1 VPRQTQSYLRTLFAR
16 RGIAPRH
23 RLGQNFLI
31 DLNIHDLIV
40 EQAGVGPRDVVLE
53 VGPGAGALTSLMAS
67 RGASVIA
74 VEVDPNMAAL
84 AREAVVGLTAADVR
98 VLNVDALANKN
109 TLNPEVL
116 AAVRAALDAGPD
128 RRLKLV
134 ANLPYNVATPIIT
147 NLLVHPDLC
156 PALMVV
162 TIQREL
168 AERMIA
174 APGTP
179 DYGSLAI
186 LVQALADV
194 SIVRNLPP
202 TVFWPRPKVD
212 SAVVAIRPDP
222 VRRADLDV
230 SWFHKIVRKIF
241 LQRRK
246 NLRGVLSRM
255 WEGRWTKADVDAW
268 LGPIGIDGD
277 LRAEALGVDQFR
289 LLSQTLKERWG
300 AAPEGEDRE
309 VEPDGAD
316 HGEDVIATDEHG

>member
-1 VPRQTQSYLRTLFAR
+1 LPRQTQSYLRDLFAR

-40 EQAGVGPRDVVLE
+40 EQAGVGPGDVVLE
-53 VGPGAGALTSLMAS
+53 VGPGAGALTSLMAG
-67 RGASVIA
+67 RGASVVA
-74 VEVDPNMAAL
+74 VEMDPNMTAL
-84 AREAVVGLTAADVR
+84 AREAVAGLAADVQ

-116 AAVRAALDAGPD
+116 AAVRAALDAGPG

-147 NLLVHPDLC
+147 NLLVHAEFC
-156 PALMVV
+156 PGLMVV

-174 APGTP
+174 TPGTP

-186 LVQALADV
+186 LVQALAGV

-202 TVFWPRPKVD
+202 TVFWPQPKVD

-230 SWFHKIVRKIF
+230 SWFHRIVRTIF

-255 WEGRWTKADVDAW
+255 WEDRWTKADVDAW
-268 LGPIGIDGD
+268 LVRIGIDGN
-277 LRAEALGVDQFR
+277 LRAEALGADQFR
-289 LLSQTLKERWG
+289 LLSQSLKERWG
-300 AAPEGEDRE
+300 DA
-309 VEPDGAD
+309 PDGED
-316 HGEDVIATDEHG
+316 HGEGVIATDEHG

>member
-1 VPRQTQSYLRTLFAR
+1 MILARQTQSYLRNLFAR
-16 RGIAPRH
+16 RGISPRH

-40 EQAGVGPRDVVLE
+40 EQAAVGPDDVVLE
-53 VGPGAGALTSLMAS
+53 VGTGAGALTSLMAG
-67 RGASVIA
+67 RGAVIVA
-74 VEVDPNMAAL
+74 VELDPNMAAL
-84 AREAVVGLTAADVR
+84 TREAVAGQPDVQ
-98 VLNVDALANKN
+98 VLNLDALANKN
-109 TLNPEVL
+109 TLNLEVL
-116 AAVRAALDAGPD
+116 AAVRSALEAGPD

-134 ANLPYNVATPIIT
+134 ANLPYNVATPVIT
-147 NLLVHPDLC
+147 NLLVHPEFC

-174 APGTP
+174 VPGTP

-202 TVFWPRPKVD
+202 TVFWPQPKVD
-212 SAVVAIRPDP
+212 SSVVAIRPDP
-222 VRRADLDV
+222 LRRADLDV
-230 SWFHKIVRKIF
+230 SWFHKIVRTVF

-246 NLRGVLSRM
+246 SLRSVLSRM
-255 WEGRWTKADVDAW
+255 WDDRWTKADVDAW
-268 LGPIGIDGD
+268 LGGIGIDGD

-289 LLSQTLKERWG
+289 TLAQGLRLRW
-300 AAPEGEDRE
+300 R
-309 VEPDGAD
+309 VEPDN
-316 HGEDVIATDEHG
+316 EDR